1 LADTYGKQYGRGM
14 ALDFPCANA
23 REAVNKQ
30 YRTFA
35 LFLELL
41 QELMAHLALSAYL
54 GLACYKSRSTN
65 RTNLDPVP
73 RKEQCQQ

>member
-1 LADTYGKQYGRGM
+1 M

-23 REAVNKQ
+23 RKAVNKQ

-41 QELMAHLALSAYL
+41 QELMGRFVPFAYL
-54 GLACYKSRSTN
+54 EGLV
-65 RTNLDPVP
+65 L
-73 RKEQCQQ
+73 